1 MILPI
6 VYGLLCSSIIISWTH
21 SNHNLTVIGIG
32 RRCLFVFSNITKII
46 AFKLC
51 VWALA
56 YVYIHFIYLGVD
68 RNVYQAAKIQ
78 IQNCKRSDGVAG
90 LSVPSRT
97 PPTPTPDQ
105 PLLGKQKH
113 QGCPGGLRLT
123 LRMPASSSVFQSVC
137 RVVTSVVRKSFVAQ
151 SCNAVR
157 QSAHLQIMFH

>member
-1 MILPI
+1 MSTYILFI
-6 VYGLLCSSIIISWTH
+6 WAWIGMYTRLLKFKFRTAGEV
-21 SNHNLTVIGIG
+21 TV
-32 RRCLFVFSNITKII
+32 
-46 AFKLC
+46 
-51 VWALA
+51 WLA
-56 YVYIHFIYLGVD
+56 SV
-68 RNVYQAAKIQ
+68 
-78 IQNCKRSDGVAG
+78 CPAG
-90 LSVPSRT
+90 Q

-123 LRMPASSSVFQSVC
+123 LHVPASSSVFQSVC